1 MIQMLWGNKLQAEV
15 INDLIERNRKPG
27 ANAQLTNNILLHING
42 NLLRIAQTLT
52 VIAIVAQIFLVL
64 WLIDIHEY
72 IPLAG

>member
-1 MIQMLWGNKLQAEV
+1 MLLGNKLQAEV
-15 INDLIERNRKPG
+15 VHGLIERNRTLG
-27 ANAQLTNNILLHING
+27 AKDQLTNDILLAING